1 MKITWPP
8 PQVIFVGLESNQHGH
23 AASQE
28 HASSRS
34 PLTFHGVFFSSPAA
48 ATDARNIAIT
58 RENFAIF
65 MDSSSLESPKENTAS
80 GELEARIRILRGN
93 GTVLAPCGPEVF
105 HDRKDS

>member
-34 PLTFHGVFFSSPAA
+34 PLTFHGVFFSWPTA
-48 ATDARNIAIT
+48 ATDARNTAIT

-65 MDSSSLESPKENTAS
+65 MKILLVNSPEKDTA
-80 GELEARIRILRGN
+80 IRR
-93 GTVLAPCGPEVF
+93 LAAHLLLPRFE
-105 HDRKDS
+105 DD